1 MEPELEELEL
11 ELLELLDVDVDEVEV
26 LEVVELVIVV
36 PALDCMPEL
45 TEVAVVVTAPSA
57 FNLDAVT
64 LSIISTS
71 STVAPEMNI
80 SSLSVVTS
88 YKLPNDLPVCLGTN
102 TTVLIS
108 GANDDIINVASSV
121 KLNLSPKSQYSKL
134 KKLLM
139 SRSG

>member
-1 MEPELEELEL
+1 
-11 ELLELLDVDVDEVEV
+11 
-26 LEVVELVIVV
+26 
-36 PALDCMPEL
+36 MPEL

-134 KKLLM
+134 KKLLIALIILNLT
-139 SRSG
+139 SLSLVTTSGFLTTLNVACKSVSAFSPNSTLYFTG